1 MNSETI
7 QWSDIAKRLFLK
19 NDEIIFR
26 PGKHCRERW
35 NNYLDPN
42 LKK

>member
-1 MNSETI
+1 MMNKI
-7 QWSDIAKRLFLK
+7 KWSDIAKELEEKCQSKFYKTPKL
-19 NDEIIFR
+19 
-26 PGKHCRERW
+26 CRERW